1 MRIRGGRHAALPL
14 VLSASLLAG
23 STAGGTARGHA
34 AAIPQGGTV
43 IAAEAQTPDSIN
55 PYLNQQIS
63 TIDIDSA
70 IFDSLVKYDPKGIP
84 TPDLATRWTTS
95 KDGLHWTFYLN
106 PKAQWQDGVPFTA
119 SDIVFTSNL
128 VNNPKFPAANNTGF
142 TYIKSISAVG
152 KYQVDIT
159 LTKPYAPFLS
169 TFGTHFFLPQHV
181 LGKIPVGQIRT
192 DAQYNRYPLGTG
204 PFKVTEYTAGDHITL
219 SANPHYFLGAPHL
232 SQIIFRIVPNNATLL
247 NQLRTGEITLAGQTS
262 NLDPRQFNSLK
273 HTSGIIT
280 YNTAAFDW
288 YHIDT
293 IETGFLK
300 DVRVRQALQM
310 ATPREKIIKDVLL
323 GYGVP
328 QYSDQSPNSPYY
340 NKAVESYW
348 PYNPAKAS
356 ALLASIGFTKGSNG
370 VLQKGGV
377 PLNITL
383 YADSSSLAEVQAT
396 EIVKAAWQAI
406 GASIDF
412 RPIDA
417 ATEFGRS
424 GPLWDPNRLSLS
436 KVQAF
441 EYEWLTNPDPDDSY
455 FWSST
460 EIISPKVQAGG
471 NFVGYSNPQIDDLV
485 QQGVATSD
493 VAKRK
498 AIYAKIQVILARD
511 VPVTWLWWGR
521 TLTATTSKLH
531 NYIPNAFQFNETAWN
546 AKDWYL
552 Q

>member
-1 MRIRGGRHAALPL
+1 MLSRIPQRTALSLALAACM
-14 VLSASLLAG
+14 LAG
-23 STAGGTARGHA
+23 SAAGRAGQGRA

-70 IFDSLVKYDPKGIP
+70 IFDSLVKYDVKGNP

-95 KDGLHWTFYLN
+95 ADGLHWTFYLN
-106 PKAQWQDGVPFTA
+106 PQAQWQDGVPFTA
-119 SDIVFTSNL
+119 NDIVYTNNL
-128 VNNPKFPAANNTGF
+128 VQNPQFPASNNTGF
-142 TYIKSISAVG
+142 AYIKSLTAVG
-152 KYQVDIT
+152 KYQINIT

-181 LGKIPVGQIRT
+181 LGKIPAGQIRT

-204 PFKVTEYTAGDHITL
+204 PFKVTDYVAGDHITL
-219 SANPHYFLGAPHL
+219 SANPKYFLGAPHL

-247 NQLRTGEITLAGQTS
+247 NQLQTGEITLAGQTA
-262 NLDPRQFNSLK
+262 NLDPRQFNQLK
-273 HTSGIIT
+273 HVSDVTT

-293 IETGFLK
+293 LETTFLK
-300 DVRVRQALQM
+300 DVKVRQALQE
-310 ATPREKIIKDVLL
+310 ATPREQIIKDVLL
-323 GYGVP
+323 GYGTP

-356 ALLASIGFTKGSNG
+356 ALLASDGFTKGSNG
-370 VLQKGGV
+370 ILQKGGV
-377 PLNITL
+377 PLAITL

-396 EIVKAAWQAI
+396 EIVEKAWQDI
-406 GASIDF
+406 GVSITF

-417 ATEFGRS
+417 ATEFGRN

-436 KVQAF
+436 KMQAF

-455 FWSST
+455 FWSSS
-460 EIISPKVQAGG
+460 EIISPKTQAGG
-471 NFVGYSNPQIDDLV
+471 NFVGYSNPQIDSLV

-498 AIYAKIQVILARD
+498 VIYDKIQTILAND
-511 VPVTWLWWGR
+511 VPVIWLWWGR

-531 NYIPNAFQFNETAWN
+531 NYTPNAFQFNETAWN